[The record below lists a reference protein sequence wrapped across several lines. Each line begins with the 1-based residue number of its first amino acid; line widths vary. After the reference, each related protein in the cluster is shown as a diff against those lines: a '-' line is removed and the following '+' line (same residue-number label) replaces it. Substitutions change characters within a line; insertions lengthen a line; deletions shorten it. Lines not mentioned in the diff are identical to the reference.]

1 MTWKIDVK
9 YLDSCCKSWL
19 ATPGSA
25 TNGTDAEL
33 VVEELSIVDEKDI
46 RKSRKAMYVG
56 CNCLDHKCGKEM

>member
-25 TNGTDAEL
+25 ANGTDAEL
-33 VVEELSIVDEKDI
+33 VVEELSIVDEKEI
-46 RKSRKAMYVG
+46 
-56 CNCLDHKCGKEM
+56 CLPFV